1 MNAVMTRGHV
11 TCVIL
16 KDNKSGV
23 AWIVILITRT
33 VNVYAQII
41 SERKGKCDRDV
52 IFNHDENNEKHD
64 YQNYISD

>member
-1 MNAVMTRGHV
+1 MMRGHV

-23 AWIVILITRT
+23 AWIVILSRM
-33 VNVYAQII
+33 VNVYAKII

-52 IFNHDENNEKHD
+52 VFNYDDETMNKHD